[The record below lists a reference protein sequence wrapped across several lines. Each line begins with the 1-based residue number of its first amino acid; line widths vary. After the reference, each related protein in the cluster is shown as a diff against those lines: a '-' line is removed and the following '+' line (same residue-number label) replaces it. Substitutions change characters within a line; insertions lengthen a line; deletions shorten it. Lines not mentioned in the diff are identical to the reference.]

1 MNQPSKGRRQLLR
14 GSAAVPVVLTVQSGA
29 ALAATSSQCAVR
41 AETLADPTSFVTA
54 APDVTP
60 SIIWYRVAVFV
71 FKISE
76 DGIQLPADFVKWGGD
91 NSYWKVSQSGVAVN
105 PPTLYTPPLGKTI
118 AYTQTSTTVYALA
131 QVNNSGAIV
140 GYSWM
145 PKASGAYKKTTQSC
159 WTSLK

>member
-41 AETLADPTSFVTA
+41 AETLADPASFVTA
-54 APDVTP
+54 AEDTAPN
-60 SIIWYRVAVFV
+60 IIWYRAPIYLFT
-71 FKISE
+71 ISE
-76 DGIQLPADFVKWGGD
+76 NGTTIPGFFAKWGGD
-91 NSYWKVSQSGVAVN
+91 NTYWKVYEGSAVN

-118 AYTQTSTTVYALA
+118 AYNQTSTTAYALA

-145 PKASGAYKKTTQSC
+145 PKASGAYKKTTKSC